1 MGCQARSQDFSWGGG
16 GGGGV
21 RVGSE
26 IANLYGGPG
35 ACFPGKILVNL
46 DYFGLHFARF
56 HGGKER
62 KTM

>member
-1 MGCQARSQDFSWGGG
+1 M
-16 GGGGV
+16 

-56 HGGKER
+56 HGGKREKDNVEWLKEKVNRER
-62 KTM
+62 LIF

>member
-1 MGCQARSQDFSWGGG
+1 MGGGG